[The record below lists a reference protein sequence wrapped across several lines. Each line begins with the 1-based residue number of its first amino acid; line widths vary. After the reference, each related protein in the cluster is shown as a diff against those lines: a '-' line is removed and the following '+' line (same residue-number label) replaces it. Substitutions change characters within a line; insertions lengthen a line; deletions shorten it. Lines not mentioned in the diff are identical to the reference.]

1 MKDNNGDYP
10 VTIAL
15 EWGLADILQT
25 ILAVPEAQL
34 DLSVTDLYGDNVAQI
49 AVESSEGEREKCF
62 ELISQV
68 ERVDWNLKNS
78 YGETPVMFCLKTNK
92 TAMARVL
99 LNQCEVDLDTVDT
112 NELHLEDIA
121 REQELRDILDLLFQF
136 TSVQQRMIQWDA
148 TKARKAQAPPSLQS
162 LARDAV
168 VLRLCWCGQH
178 HTNQACHHTGTS
190 NNNNYRNRLF
200 HLWLLTPVLS
210 CHRDTA

>member
-49 AVESSEGEREKCF
+49 AVESNEGERQRCF

-92 TAMARVL
+92 TVMARVL
-99 LNQCEVDLDTVDT
+99 LNQSEVDLDTVDT

-121 REQELRDILDLLFQF
+121 R
-136 TSVQQRMIQWDA
+136 
-148 TKARKAQAPPSLQS
+148 
-162 LARDAV
+162 
-168 VLRLCWCGQH
+168 
-178 HTNQACHHTGTS
+178 
-190 NNNNYRNRLF
+190 
-200 HLWLLTPVLS
+200 
-210 CHRDTA
+210 

>member
-1 MKDNNGDYP
+1 MQALAGVAGIDWNVKDNNGDYP

-49 AVESSEGEREKCF
+49 AVESNEGERQRCF

-92 TAMARVL
+92 TVMARVL
-99 LNQCEVDLDTVDT
+99 LNQSEVDLDTVDT

-121 REQELRDILDLLFQF
+121 R
-136 TSVQQRMIQWDA
+136 
-148 TKARKAQAPPSLQS
+148 
-162 LARDAV
+162 
-168 VLRLCWCGQH
+168 
-178 HTNQACHHTGTS
+178 
-190 NNNNYRNRLF
+190 
-200 HLWLLTPVLS
+200 
-210 CHRDTA
+210 